1 MMSRK
6 TAGGSRCAGSEDG
19 PSGGVRSG
27 WSRSGVI
34 AGIVAAPLL
43 AVSPALAA
51 TGPIASEN
59 ATTAT
64 TALTTLAQLTPGTA
78 WALASAGI
86 AAAVTLGITAHAGI
100 LKRDGLDT
108 GREGPARALASPLW
122 LVAAALAFIVQGM
135 GAQAAISLGLELE
148 GGIRDQALARVVATA
163 IGVAGAVGL
172 AMIVA
177 RAAPGAGLRFRVK
190 DLWVG
195 LVAFALAIPVVA
207 FTSIVA
213 AEVGQALLGPSGGP
227 AHNTLRLLAD
237 NRTDPWAW
245 AFIATAV
252 IGAPIAEE
260 ITYRGFLQS
269 ALLAATRRAWI
280 SVLVTAALFTAAH
293 WPALPPDG
301 RHALAPLFV
310 LGVALGIVVERTKSL
325 GAAIVLHALFN
336 AGNIALT
343 FALDAG

>member
-1 MMSRK
+1 M
-6 TAGGSRCAGSEDG
+6 
-19 PSGGVRSG
+19 
-27 WSRSGVI
+27 
-34 AGIVAAPLL
+34 GIVAVGLVG
-43 AVSPALAA
+43 VSPALAG
-51 TGPIASEN
+51 TGSEN
-59 ATTAT
+59 LEAAV
-64 TALTTLAQLTPGTA
+64 TLARLSPSTA

-86 AAAVTLGITAHAGI
+86 AAAVTLGIAAHAGI

-122 LVAAALAFIVQGM
+122 LVAAALAFIVQGL
-135 GAQAAISLGLELE
+135 GAQWAMSLGLDPE

-177 RAAPGAGLRFRVK
+177 RAAPGSGLRFRVK

-195 LVAFALAIPVVA
+195 VIAFALAIPVVA

-213 AEVGQALLGPSGGP
+213 AEVGRALLGPSGGP

-237 NRTDPWAW
+237 NRADPWAW
-245 AFIATAV
+245 ALITTAV

-269 ALLAATRRAWI
+269 ALLAATRRVWI
-280 SVLVTAALFTAAH
+280 SVFLTAALFTLAH

-310 LGVALGIVVERTKSL
+310 LGVALGIIVERTKSL
-325 GAAIVLHALFN
+325 GAAIVVHALFN